1 MSLQSTTQSLQQY
14 ITFHSDFSAITE
26 NDIKDIYQQLIDCL
40 TDHNHL
46 YYIDNQPIISDK
58 EYDDLFTYLKKIE
71 EYFPHLISSNSPTQQ
86 LIGQIS
92 E

>member
-1 MSLQSTTQSLQQY
+1 MSLQSTTKELQKH
-14 ITFHSDFSAITE
+14 INNHTDFSSITE

-46 YYIDNQPIISDK
+46 YYIENNPILSDK
-58 EYDDLFTYLKKIE
+58 EYDDLFTYIKKIE

>member
-1 MSLQSTTQSLQQY
+1 MSLQSSTQELQKY
-14 ITFHSDFSAITE
+14 IAAHTDFSAITE

-40 TDHNHL
+40 TNHNHL
-46 YYIDNQPIISDK
+46 YYVENNPILSDK

-71 EYFPHLISSNSPTQQ
+71 EYFPHLISSNSPTQS